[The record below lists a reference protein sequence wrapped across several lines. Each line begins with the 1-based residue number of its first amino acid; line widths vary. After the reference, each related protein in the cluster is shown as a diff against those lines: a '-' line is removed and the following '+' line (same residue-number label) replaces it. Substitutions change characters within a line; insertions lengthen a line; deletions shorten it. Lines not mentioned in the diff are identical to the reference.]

1 MEIGIDFKNIISYNE
16 NMAKGLADKLFFLE
30 KIHFNPEKYYLF
42 VDFGC
47 ADGTLI
53 DAMYN
58 ILNEKNIP
66 AYFIGYDISETM
78 IELAKTKFNHFT
90 NTVKFT
96 SSWNEVEEIIKKN
109 TNMESVLIL
118 SSVIHEVYSY
128 AENNSDID
136 LFWERV
142 LSSGFKYICVRDMM
156 CSKDIN
162 RTPSEEICN
171 GIKERCFIG
180 SDMSKLKRSFEK
192 KWCGEENIYY
202 NLKYIIH
209 FLLKYRW
216 TINWDREV
224 NENYFPIYLDEFLMA
239 FSDKYNISYFER
251 FRVPFLEQC
260 WKDEFNV
267 EIEDYTHIKTV
278 FELKKN

>member
-16 NMAKGLADKLFFLE
+16 NMAKGLTDKLFFLE

-47 ADGTLI
+47 ADGVLI

-58 ILNEKNIP
+58 ILTEKNI
-66 AYFIGYDISETM
+66 AASFIGYDISETM
-78 IELAKTKFNHFT
+78 IELAKTKFNHYT
-90 NTVKFT
+90 DMVRFT
-96 SSWNEVEEIIKKN
+96 SSWDEVEESVKKY

-142 LSSGFKYICVRDMM
+142 LTTGFKYVCVRDMM

-162 RTPSEEICN
+162 HKTDIELIQKIN
-171 GIKERCFIG
+171 DLIG
-180 SDMSKLKRSFEK
+180 FATSLSRQRNEFSNIWGSISDNNKQLV
-192 KWCGEENIYY
+192 
-202 NLKYIIH
+202 H

-224 NENYFPIYLDEFLMA
+224 HENYFPIYVDEFLRA
-239 FSDKYNISYFER
+239 FSDKYNISFLER

-260 WKDEFNV
+260 WRDTFGI